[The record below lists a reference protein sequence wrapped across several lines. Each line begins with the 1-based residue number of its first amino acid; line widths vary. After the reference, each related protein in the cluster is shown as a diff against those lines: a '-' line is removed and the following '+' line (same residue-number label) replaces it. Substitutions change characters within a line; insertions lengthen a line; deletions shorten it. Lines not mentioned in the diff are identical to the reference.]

1 MIWTHK
7 EPLQHGHFHL
17 LVSSTDGLQGID
29 HRLHTIESS
38 LQSIMQHLQPSGLP
52 GPPAQYNNRIWS
64 TKPDASDL
72 VHNIPKAARFSSTQ
86 GPSPGSHTTFSAA
99 AQARTQFY
107 GSSSLHALI
116 NDTNKVIAS
125 RISQELSQND
135 IDTSETIWSR
145 LLAQQARAQNELLEV
160 LDSDTIPY
168 IDAEGSLTLPPQR
181 VLEAVIEPY
190 FMHIESEIP
199 LLERRRC
206 INAIDECCS
215 GKDASN
221 VDPAWKVIFNY
232 IMIQC
237 FLGRYMPL
245 ERSSK
250 EIDFLLTK
258 EFELP
263 FLASLW
269 AAFSQLSLFIEP
281 SFANVQALV
290 ALVSSFLIDSI
301 PSADINDLTDSYS
314 PKILFC
320 IGGQDFSSPCLL
332 RR

>member
-1 MIWTHK
+1 
-7 EPLQHGHFHL
+7 
-17 LVSSTDGLQGID
+17 
-29 HRLHTIESS
+29 
-38 LQSIMQHLQPSGLP
+38 MQHLHPSGFSGLSS
-52 GPPAQYNNRIWS
+52 NSIWS
-64 TKPDASDL
+64 AKPDALDPFLNTST
-72 VHNIPKAARFSSTQ
+72 VTRFSSTK
-86 GPSPGSHTTFSAA
+86 GPSPRPHATFSAA

-107 GSSSLHALI
+107 GSSSLQALI
-116 NDTNKVIAS
+116 NDTSEIIES
-125 RISQELSQND
+125 RVSKELSQ
-135 IDTSETIWSR
+135 IDTDPRETSWSR
-145 LLAQQARAQNELLEV
+145 LLAQHAQAQNELRQV
-160 LDSDTIPY
+160 LDSDTAPY
-168 IDAEGSLTLPPQR
+168 IDAEVSLTLPPQK

-199 LLERRRC
+199 LLERTRC
-206 INAIDECCS
+206 INAIDECYR
-215 GKDASN
+215 GKDDTN

-281 SFANVQALV
+281 SFANVQALI
-290 ALVSSFLIDSI
+290 ALV
-301 PSADINDLTDSYS
+301 
-314 PKILFC
+314 
-320 IGGQDFSSPCLL
+320 CLP
-332 RR
+332 